1 MSAVMTEALADAAI
15 AKRLNDN
22 GLPPML
28 DYTPAKFEQFIS
40 QERVFWPPIVRA
52 SGARVQ

>member
-1 MSAVMTEALADAAI
+1 MQ
-15 AKRLNDN
+15 
-22 GLPPML
+22 